1 MTREPRGKALTEP
14 SSSSASDVDLIASDR
29 ESTDASS
36 SPVSLSAPRQD
47 EVAGEEASPPAA
59 AAMRRWVLLA
69 VFVYTVVFSVY
80 SVLRYYDFR
89 TLYFDLGIHTYS
101 MERILHGQEGI
112 ETLIFPSTPGHVGHL
127 SPILAPVLALYAL
140 VPVPETLLVLQ
151 SALLGIA
158 ALPLYDLALK
168 VLGRPDRAG
177 AFAFVYL
184 LYPAIHGANRYDFH
198 IEVFIPLFGFVLLLA
213 LVRKQYRLFLVASL
227 LVLSTHEFVSI
238 LFLWSGALLL
248 LYHWRTRR
256 EMFDDLVPKRYSET
270 VFLLGAVF
278 LVLAEISNRVLTPSH
293 GSIFDWLGVSAIG
306 SGGPGTPLFSG
317 LLTADPLRVVYWLL
331 LLAPLLFLPLWEWR
345 LALPVVP
352 WIGITALSSNPAFY
366 SIYFQYAA
374 FVIPPLFFAAIW
386 ALRRP
391 ARFRFLR
398 PDRRAV
404 VLLVGTTVVLSSVT
418 SVLSPTNFF
427 DGILVPPN
435 NPPYPPAVT
444 VHDQATARLLGLIP
458 PQAAVLAQNELFTQV
473 SDRRVASIFW
483 NDSASSSP
491 PDYIAVDL
499 ARVWYWD
506 VVPPSTRSL
515 SSVVPGLLS
524 NFSYGL
530 AGFSATTFVYGLNVT
545 GVPDYTVPQAAMPR
559 SPAEVQQN
567 WSAVSGALSF
577 ASGTLRLDPIPQE
590 EGLAW
595 TSLPHALDSLY
606 LSATLR
612 PGPVS
617 NPPDWSGLFLGTSG
631 SADWRAIT
639 WSPSTG
645 QVHFVRMAGVTRTD
659 TWIGNRTL
667 PAGDVTMKVL
677 LSGGSLQV
685 WLGGRLAGELHGLS
699 PFTVK
704 SVGIATA
711 GESLNLTAFSAYRS
725 VADEII
731 PRGDVPWA
739 GILAFLVVVIPTFVL
754 LAFWTP
760 IRKGIRRLVGVLRRD
775 ADPRGR

>member
-1 MTREPRGKALTEP
+1 
-14 SSSSASDVDLIASDR
+14 
-29 ESTDASS
+29 
-36 SPVSLSAPRQD
+36 
-47 EVAGEEASPPAA
+47 
-59 AAMRRWVLLA
+59 MRRWVLLA

-256 EMFDDLVPKRYSET
+256 ETFDDLVPKRYSET

-345 LALPVVP
+345 VALPVVP

-366 SIYFQYAA
+366 NIYFQYAA

-483 NDSASSSP
+483 DESASPGP

-499 ARVWYWD
+499 ARTWYWTP
-506 VVPPSTRSL
+506 VPPRVTPLSTM
-515 SSVVPGLLS
+515 VPDLLS
-524 NFSYGL
+524 NDSYGL
-530 AGFSATTFVYGLNVT
+530 VGFSDTTFVYGLGWT
-545 GVPDYTVPQAAMPR
+545 APPALATVLASLPQSPAQAAANWTEVNGSLAYGAQSLTLNP
-559 SPAEVQQN
+559 SGSAPAFAETALPDATN
-567 WSAVSGALSF
+567 SALLEADLAPAGAP
-577 ASGTLRLDPIPQE
+577 AAG
-590 EGLAW
+590 
-595 TSLPHALDSLY
+595 
-606 LSATLR
+606 
-612 PGPVS
+612 
-617 NPPDWSGLFLGTSG
+617 DWSGLILGLPGASPFHLVYI
-631 SADWRAIT
+631 DWT
-639 WSPSTG
+639 TG
-645 QVHFVRMAGVTRTD
+645 QVRYARTEAGRINDTLLGVRAWSGGSVH
-659 TWIGNRTL
+659 IQ
-667 PAGDVTMKVL
+667 VL
-677 LSGGSLQV
+677 LSGGTMQV
-685 WLGGRLAGELHGLS
+685 WVGGAFVGIVYRVGLGPVTA
-699 PFTVK
+699 
-704 SVGIATA
+704 VGIATEGPA
-711 GESLNLTAFSAYRS
+711 LTVTSFAAYGSVAYR
-725 VADEII
+725 I
-731 PRGDVPWA
+731 PPGGDVPWT
-739 GILAFLVVVIPTFVL
+739 GIAAFAVVVLPVFLILSFEDGV
-754 LAFWTP
+754 
-760 IRKGIRRLVGVLRRD
+760 RRILQQVFRRLRRD
-775 ADPRGR
+775 LGR